1 MMGRRWRAKCSSVHG
16 VYNARDDGLD
26 RGYQKREAFATITND
41 CIEPVSPVHW
51 LGRCAYLPHSTSNVW
66 WRVRNTLPGGGNK
79 VELERPLALR
89 LYPRNLH
96 SATGKGE
103 FGFLAPF
110 RAPRKSNSYLKLRTS
125 REFSR

>member
-51 LGRCAYLPHSTSNVW
+51 LGRCAYLPHSTSKVW
-66 WRVRNTLPGGGNK
+66 WRVRNTLSGGGNK
-79 VELERPLALR
+79 VELERPLAVPLVPPQSALR
-89 LYPRNLH
+89 DREGGIWFPSNVW
-96 SATGKGE
+96 SATEIK
-103 FGFLAPF
+103 F
-110 RAPRKSNSYLKLRTS
+110 R
-125 REFSR
+125 F